1 MPELIKRFICSSG
14 TAKTVSELYNDESLK
29 LYSIISSVLSLAWSF
44 TSYEAIQ
51 QKGALGFDI
60 NPVGRISL
68 LLSTILQVLLMLI
81 LTCDISPNYKV
92 FFRSLDELF

>member
-29 LYSIISSVLSLAWSF
+29 LYSIVSSVLSLAWSF

-81 LTCDISPNYKV
+81 LTCDVSPYY
-92 FFRSLDELF
+92 